1 MSLVGSHRV
10 LCSPAIDRYTN
21 DDAGNK
27 TSVEEHTGYRFE
39 YTYDEL
45 YRLTQESITD
55 PHEGDR

>member
-1 MSLVGSHRV
+1 MRARCSHY
-10 LCSPAIDRYTN
+10 RYTN

-55 PHEGDR
+55 PNESDR